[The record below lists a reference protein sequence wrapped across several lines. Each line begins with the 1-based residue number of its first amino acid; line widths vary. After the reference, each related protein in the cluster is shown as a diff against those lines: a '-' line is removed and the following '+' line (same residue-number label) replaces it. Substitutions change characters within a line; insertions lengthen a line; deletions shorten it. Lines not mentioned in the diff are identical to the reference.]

1 MNERMGSRLTLPFI
15 PPPPPRFFM
24 GKNKVM
30 QKALGTR
37 PEDEFRDNLRFV
49 SKVKDPPTHPST
61 PS

>member
-1 MNERMGSRLTLPFI
+1 
-15 PPPPPRFFM
+15 M

-49 SKVKDPPTHPST
+49 SKVKDPPTHPPT